1 MIDNFISFSINNC
14 KLFLF
19 LSLDLKIYLELM
31 SRKIT
36 QLKLYIDWYNNG
48 SEDRL
53 HREFIK
59 ILYLWLKKKINSVN
73 LNAVKSRY

>member
-1 MIDNFISFSINNC
+1 
-14 KLFLF
+14 
-19 LSLDLKIYLELM
+19 M
-31 SRKIT
+31 SRKIK